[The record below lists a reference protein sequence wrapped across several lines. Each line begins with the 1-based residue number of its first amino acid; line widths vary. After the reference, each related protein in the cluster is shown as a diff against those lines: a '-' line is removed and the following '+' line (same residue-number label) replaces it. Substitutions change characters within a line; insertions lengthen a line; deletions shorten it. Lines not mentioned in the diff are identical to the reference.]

1 MKSFARNLLSTR
13 LSLIV
18 VCAAIVSASTMV
30 LAQAGHLDRTF
41 GTNGI
46 FTLSL
51 ANSQANAVALQ
62 SDGKIVV
69 AGQLGNKS
77 GLIRLSTNGSL
88 DNTFGSG
95 GVVVVNHFGGDI
107 NQVIVGMAIQSDGKI
122 VAAATGVPQ
131 GGQVARFNPNGTLD
145 TTFGSNGI
153 ATLSLNAALLALQ
166 TDGKIIVTGG
176 QLGGAVMAR
185 LNTNG
190 QPDTT
195 FGTGGVAALADFGSS
210 SIALQADGKILIGSG
225 GFPPLPVLNPLGAA
239 GSVTRY
245 NTNGSLDKAFGI
257 FGQAAA
263 TAAPSAIAVQS
274 DGKILTAG
282 SQAGKVAVHGN
293 ALGFGLARY
302 NTDGSID
309 TTFGSHG
316 GDVTTF
322 PNTSLTGALALALQS
337 NGDIVAAG
345 EAGNVVSNSTIFE
358 AFALARYAATGKLD
372 AAFGTGGRV
381 TTSFG
386 SNDDAFITSVV
397 LQSDGKIVVAG
408 TNGGGSFQVA
418 RYLGQ

>member
-18 VCAAIVSASTMV
+18 VCAAVVSASTMV

-41 GTNGI
+41 GANGI

-77 GLIRLSTNGSL
+77 GLIRLNTTGSL

-131 GGQVARFNPNGTLD
+131 GGQVARFNTNGTLD

-153 ATLSLNAALLALQ
+153 ATLSLNAALLVLQ
-166 TDGKIIVTGG
+166 TDGKIIVTG
-176 QLGGAVMAR
+176 GGAVMAR

-210 SIALQADGKILIGSG
+210 SIALQSDGKILIGSG

-245 NTNGSLDKAFGI
+245 NTNGSLDKTFGI

-282 SQAGKVAVHGN
+282 AQAGKVAVHGN
-293 ALGFGLARY
+293 TLGFGLARY

-345 EAGNVVSNSTIFE
+345 EAGNVTASAIFE

-386 SNDDAFITSVV
+386 SNADAFITSIV

-408 TNGGGSFQVA
+408 TNGGGSFEVA

>member
-1 MKSFARNLLSTR
+1 
-13 LSLIV
+13 
-18 VCAAIVSASTMV
+18 MV

-107 NQVIVGMAIQSDGKI
+107 NQVIIGMAIQSDGKI

-131 GGQVARFNPNGTLD
+131 GGQVARFNTNGTLD

-153 ATLSLNAALLALQ
+153 ATLSLYAALLALQ

-210 SIALQADGKILIGSG
+210 SIALQAEFCFLVLFVAGL
-225 GFPPLPVLNPLGAA
+225 LPARRFR
-239 GSVTRY
+239 S
-245 NTNGSLDKAFGI
+245 
-257 FGQAAA
+257 
-263 TAAPSAIAVQS
+263 
-274 DGKILTAG
+274 
-282 SQAGKVAVHGN
+282 AGK
-293 ALGFGLARY
+293 
-302 NTDGSID
+302 
-309 TTFGSHG
+309 
-316 GDVTTF
+316 
-322 PNTSLTGALALALQS
+322 
-337 NGDIVAAG
+337 
-345 EAGNVVSNSTIFE
+345 
-358 AFALARYAATGKLD
+358 
-372 AAFGTGGRV
+372 
-381 TTSFG
+381 
-386 SNDDAFITSVV
+386 
-397 LQSDGKIVVAG
+397 
-408 TNGGGSFQVA
+408 
-418 RYLGQ
+418 

>member
-18 VCAAIVSASTMV
+18 VCASVLSASTMV

-41 GTNGI
+41 GANGI

-51 ANSQANAVALQ
+51 ANSQANVVALQ

-77 GLIRLSTNGSL
+77 GLIRLGTNGSL

-107 NQVIVGMAIQSDGKI
+107 NQVIVGLAIQSDGKI

-131 GGQVARFNPNGTLD
+131 GGQVARFNTNGTLD

-166 TDGKIIVTGG
+166 TDGKIIVAGG

-245 NTNGSLDKAFGI
+245 NTNGSLDKTFGI

-282 SQAGKVAVHGN
+282 AQPAKSRSMATRWASAWLVTIPTEALIPLSEATAATLRPSETPALRGPWPLLSSPTGISLRRERPETLSAIRRSSRPSHWPVTPPLENWMPPSGPEVASQ
-293 ALGFGLARY
+293 
-302 NTDGSID
+302 
-309 TTFGSHG
+309 
-316 GDVTTF
+316 
-322 PNTSLTGALALALQS
+322 PALAAMTTHSLPRLCSKATERLS
-337 NGDIVAAG
+337 WPVPTEGAA
-345 EAGNVVSNSTIFE
+345 S
-358 AFALARYAATGKLD
+358 R
-372 AAFGTGGRV
+372 
-381 TTSFG
+381 
-386 SNDDAFITSVV
+386 
-397 LQSDGKIVVAG
+397 
-408 TNGGGSFQVA
+408 
-418 RYLGQ
+418 

>member
-1 MKSFARNLLSTR
+1 MKSFARNLLSTK

-18 VCAAIVSASTMV
+18 VCAAVVSASTMV

-41 GTNGI
+41 GANGI

-77 GLIRLSTNGSL
+77 GLIRLNTTGSL

-131 GGQVARFNPNGTLD
+131 GGQVARFNTNGTLD

-166 TDGKIIVTGG
+166 TDGKIIVSG
-176 QLGGAVMAR
+176 GGAVMAR

-245 NTNGSLDKAFGI
+245 NTNGSLDKTFGI

-282 SQAGKVAVHGN
+282 AQAGKVAVHGN
-293 ALGFGLARY
+293 TLGFGLARY

-345 EAGNVVSNSTIFE
+345 EAGNVTASAIFE

-386 SNDDAFITSVV
+386 SNADAFITSIV

-408 TNGGGSFQVA
+408 TNGGGSFEVA

>member
-1 MKSFARNLLSTR
+1 
-13 LSLIV
+13 
-18 VCAAIVSASTMV
+18 MV

-41 GTNGI
+41 GANGI

-77 GLIRLSTNGSL
+77 GLIRLNTTGSL

-131 GGQVARFNPNGTLD
+131 GGQVARFNTNGTLD

-166 TDGKIIVTGG
+166 TDGKIIVSG
-176 QLGGAVMAR
+176 GGAVMAR

-210 SIALQADGKILIGSG
+210 SIALQSDGKILIGSG

-245 NTNGSLDKAFGI
+245 NTNGSLDKTFGI

-282 SQAGKVAVHGN
+282 AQAGKVAVHGN
-293 ALGFGLARY
+293 TLGFGLARY

-322 PNTSLTGALALALQS
+322 PNASLTGALALALQP

-345 EAGNVVSNSTIFE
+345 EAGNVTASAIFE
-358 AFALARYAATGKLD
+358 AFALSRYAATGKLD
-372 AAFGTGGRV
+372 SAFGTGGRV

-386 SNDDAFITSVV
+386 SNADAFITSIV

-408 TNGGGSFQVA
+408 TNGGGSFEVA